1 MVVQTN
7 GEIKIANSCDEEIPL
22 VKDCSNVEMEE
33 PMHSDLIVIKR
44 VVNIPPNDEP
54 DGKIYVTDC
63 VSYLIFFYS
72 LKT

>member
-7 GEIKIANSCDEEIPL
+7 GEIEIANSCDEEIPL

-33 PMHSDLIVIKR
+33 PMHRDPIVIKR
-44 VVNIPPNDEP
+44 SLDIPPNDEQ
-54 DGKIYVTDC
+54 DGKKYVREY

-72 LKT
+72 LNT

>member
-33 PMHSDLIVIKR
+33 PMHRDPFVIKR
-44 VVNIPPNDEP
+44 VL
-54 DGKIYVTDC
+54 KYH
-63 VSYLIFFYS
+63 LIMN
-72 LKT
+72 KMTANT